1 MTTTLEVDPSL
12 MEKPSKAKHLHF
24 LPCHVSEDA
33 PNLPVDPR
41 FTAFTVDQGAGQ
53 LTNQLRGKPLDGAV
67 TSLPDG
73 YTGIV
78 VEGRQG
84 LLANQDKTLRCA
96 RYKLHAD

>member
-73 YTGIV
+73 HTGIV
-78 VEGRQG
+78 VERRKAQG
-84 LLANQDKTLRCA
+84 LLAEWTATLAHNSRL
-96 RYKLHAD
+96 Y

>member
-1 MTTTLEVDPSL
+1 M
-12 MEKPSKAKHLHF
+12 
-24 LPCHVSEDA
+24 
-33 PNLPVDPR
+33 
-41 FTAFTVDQGAGQ
+41 DQGAGQ

-84 LLANQDKTLRCA
+84 LLANQDKSLRCA

>member
-1 MTTTLEVDPSL
+1 MNP
-12 MEKPSKAKHLHF
+12 H
-24 LPCHVSEDA
+24 
-33 PNLPVDPR
+33 
-41 FTAFTVDQGAGQ
+41 FTAYTVDQGAGQ